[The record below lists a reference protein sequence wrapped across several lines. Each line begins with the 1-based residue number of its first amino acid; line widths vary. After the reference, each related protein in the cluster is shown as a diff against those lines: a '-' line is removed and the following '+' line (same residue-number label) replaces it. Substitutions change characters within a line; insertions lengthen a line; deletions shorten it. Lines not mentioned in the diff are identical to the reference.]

1 MPPNASEIAA
11 RKPLPPVPGVTK
23 LLGPGLV
30 WMALAQGSGE
40 LIWWPYL
47 VAKYGLAFLFLL
59 IPACFLQLPLT
70 FEIGRYTLLTGEGIF
85 RGFFRLSRTFGVL
98 LWLLFTV
105 SFFWFG
111 AFASA
116 GGTAIATLTDFPGG
130 WSPRGQTLFWAQSSI
145 VLFTLAL
152 VSARRVYVLIEAVM
166 KVVAV
171 TSLVGMTVACCHPT
185 VRAVLGEF
193 VAGLI
198 WPDWERMQT
207 FDVEADASRL
217 LTAISFA
224 GLGGFWAL
232 FYSYWLR
239 EKGAGMAGH
248 GTHHAAGRGGAE
260 PIRGGD
266 AALPEATAES
276 AERLR
281 GWYRYLTLES
291 LVGVVGNLATTL
303 MSCLLAY
310 ALLTPTGRLP
320 EGFEIA
326 VVQSEFFA
334 VTWGDFGRGLF
345 LVIAA
350 TFLADTWLATADCVA
365 RIHLDA
371 LGQMFPV
378 IRTHDS
384 RRWYYGLVLA
394 GAVITSVTM
403 YLDQPGALIVTSALI
418 GFAGTV
424 IYAVALILVNH
435 RLLNRQLCGGLRSTR
450 WSLGLVAI
458 STAIYAALAVGYLMV
473 K

>member
-1 MPPNASEIAA
+1 MPTHLSEIAD
-11 RKPLPPVPGVTK
+11 RKPLPPVPGFAK

-47 VAKYGLAFLFLL
+47 IAKYGLAFLFLL
-59 IPACFLQLPLT
+59 IPACLLQLPLT

-85 RGFFRLSRTFGVL
+85 RGFFRLNKTFGVL

-116 GGTAIATLTDFPGG
+116 GGTAVATLTDFPGG
-130 WSPRGQTLFWAQSSI
+130 WSPRGQTLFWAQGSI

-152 VSARRVYVLIEAVM
+152 IFARRVYVLIEWVM

-171 TSLVGMTVACCHPT
+171 TSLVGMAIACCHPD

-193 VAGLI
+193 LTGLV
-198 WPDWERMQT
+198 WPDWERLKT
-207 FDVEADASRL
+207 FDTEADASRL

-248 GTHHAAGRGGAE
+248 AEHHTGLTGGAE
-260 PIRGGD
+260 PIRTGD
-266 AALPEATAES
+266 AALPEPTPES
-276 AERLR
+276 AARLR

-291 LVGVVGNLATTL
+291 LIGVVGNLATTL

-378 IRTHDS
+378 VRGQDQ
-384 RRWYYGLVLA
+384 RRWYYALVLA
-394 GAVITSVTM
+394 CAVITSVTM

-424 IYAVALILVNH
+424 IYAVALILINH
-435 RLLNRQLCGGLRSTR
+435 RLLNRQLAPQLRSSR
-450 WSLGLVAI
+450 WSLVCITFSTLV
-458 STAIYAALAVGYLMV
+458 YAALAVGYLVV